1 MKVSIVEYQPEWR
14 KMFETEKGILQT
26 TLREVLSRI
35 EHIGSTAVAGLAAK
49 PIIDLMIGLEDFS
62 IADQV
67 VPKIEASGYEYIQK
81 YEAVMPFRRFFI
93 KEQSG
98 IRTHQIHM
106 VGMGGEFWERLIL
119 FRDYLRRNPGVAEQ
133 YASLKRGLAE
143 REWEDVNEYAD
154 AKTEFIRG
162 IENKAKGQV
171 SRNGAASQPVEPD
184 AQSASLSSRTYR

>member
-1 MKVSIVEYQPEWR
+1 MKVSIVEYRPEWR

-26 TLREVLSRI
+26 TLGEVPARI

-49 PIIDLMIGLEDFS
+49 PIIDLLVGLEDFS

-81 YEAVMPFRRFFI
+81 YEAVMPLRRFFI
-93 KEQSG
+93 KEQGG
-98 IRTHQIHM
+98 IRTHHIHM
-106 VGMGGEFWERLIL
+106 VEIGGEFWERHIL

-133 YASLKRGLAE
+133 YASLKRELAE
-143 REWEDVNEYAD
+143 REWKDGNEYAD

-162 IENKAKGQV
+162 IENKAKG
-171 SRNGAASQPVEPD
+171 
-184 AQSASLSSRTYR
+184 